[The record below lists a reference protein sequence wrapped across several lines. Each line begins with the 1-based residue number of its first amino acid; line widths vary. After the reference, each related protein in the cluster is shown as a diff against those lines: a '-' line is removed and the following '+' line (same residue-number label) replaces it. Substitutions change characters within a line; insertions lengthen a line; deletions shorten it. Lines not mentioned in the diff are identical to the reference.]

1 MRPDL
6 ITLHSTV
13 NGAVFCA
20 IVFNIVFK
28 KEGFMFSITANE
40 LKRNGVAG
48 IERVMLDN
56 NETGVTVDVR
66 GKAKYVILSVDEFNQ
81 YREYQLDQAIAEAEA
96 CLVKGEYNTIEDL
109 ENYAQAL
116 EKEIANDI

>member
-1 MRPDL
+1 
-6 ITLHSTV
+6 
-13 NGAVFCA
+13 
-20 IVFNIVFK
+20 
-28 KEGFMFSITANE
+28 MFSITANE

-81 YREYQLDQAIAEAEA
+81 FREYQLDQAIAEAEA
-96 CLVKGEYNTIEDL
+96 CLVKGECSTIEDL
-109 ENYAQAL
+109 DNYAQVL